1 MFAKKLVRYGIF
13 SLIALF
19 LFMFLIMPIYLVIA
33 EGLHLSYI
41 KEVFANQI
49 YVDGILNSL
58 LIAVV
63 TTLIA
68 FIIAFPLALI
78 FDKYDFVGK
87 KWTSFLI
94 MLPMILPPFV
104 GALGIQRLL
113 GYYGVFNTILV
124 KYFGFE
130 RFDFLGGENKLLL
143 VCFTEAL
150 HLYPILYLN
159 LVAALGAIDPTLDE
173 AAKNLGATKW
183 KRFTKITLP
192 LARNGIFA
200 GCSIILIWSFTE
212 LGTPLMFGFNR
223 TMPVQIFNGLNEIE
237 SNPVPYTLVSLMLL
251 FAALLYAA
259 VKFIFKSSD
268 SVISKGALSANQ
280 IRVAGI
286 GKLIPISCFGLVA
299 FFSVL
304 PHIALILSAFGQ
316 GFYKRILPASFTLSH
331 FEEALSNKLVVPSIM
346 NSLQYSLLATLIAL
360 FIGFMGA
367 YIAVKWRLRGGVLLD
382 ILCMLPLAVPGIVI
396 AFGYIGMSNEFLF
409 ARKYLNPALN
419 PFLLLGFAYAIRR
432 IPYVI
437 RSAAAGLLQTPDDL
451 ENAAKNLGASEFK
464 TALKITLPLILSNLI
479 VGGLFAFS
487 FSMLEVSDS
496 LILAQKQQ
504 YYPITKAL
512 FELSQFLGEGPDIA
526 CAFGVWTM
534 CFLAAT
540 LFGAS
545 VLAHK
550 KISSVFKL

>member
-1 MFAKKLVRYGIF
+1 MFLKSFMRYLIF
-13 SLIALF
+13 ALIAAF
-19 LFMFLIMPIYLVIA
+19 LFMFLIMPIYLVVS
-33 EGLHLSYI
+33 EGLHISYI
-41 KEVFANQI
+41 REVFDNKI
-49 YVDGILNSL
+49 YVSGIMNSL

-63 TTLIA
+63 TTVFSLL
-68 FIIAFPLALI
+68 IAFPLALI
-78 FDKYDFVGK
+78 FDKYDFCGK
-87 KWTSFLI
+87 KWTSFMI

-104 GALGIQRLL
+104 GALGIQQLL
-113 GYYGVFNTILV
+113 GYYGVVNTILAECLGV
-124 KYFGFE
+124 V
-130 RFDFLGGENKLLL
+130 RIDFLGGENKLML

-159 LVAALGAIDPTLDE
+159 LVASLGAIDPTLNE
-173 AAKNLGATKW
+173 AAKNLGATAFE
-183 KRFTKITLP
+183 RFTKITLP
-192 LARNGIFA
+192 LAKNGIFA

-223 TMPVQIFNGLNEIE
+223 TMPVQIFNGLTEIE
-237 SNPVPYTLVSLMLL
+237 SNPVPYTLVSLML
-251 FAALLYAA
+251 FFSAVLYCI
-259 VKFIFKSSD
+259 VKLIFKTPEN
-268 SVISKGALSANQ
+268 VITKGVLSANQ
-280 IRVAGI
+280 VKVSGI
-286 GKLIPISCFGLVA
+286 GKFLPISCFGVVA
-299 FFSVL
+299 FFSIL
-304 PHIALILSAFGQ
+304 PHIALILTAFGRD
-316 GFYKRILPASFTLSH
+316 FYQRIVPASFTLTH
-331 FEEALSNKLVVPSIM
+331 FEEALSNKLVVPSIV

-360 FIGFMGA
+360 FVGFMGA
-367 YIAVKWRLRGGVLLD
+367 YIVIKWRLRGGMLLD
-382 ILCMLPLAVPGIVI
+382 ILCMLPLAVPGIVV

-409 ARKYLNPALN
+409 AKKYLNPALN

-437 RSAAAGLLQTPDDL
+437 RSAAAGLQQTPDDL
-451 ENAAKNLGASEFK
+451 ELASKNLGAGEFR
-464 TALKITLPLILSNLI
+464 TVMKITMPLILSNLI

-534 CFLAAT
+534 CFLAST

>member
-1 MFAKKLVRYGIF
+1 
-13 SLIALF
+13 
-19 LFMFLIMPIYLVIA
+19 
-33 EGLHLSYI
+33 
-41 KEVFANQI
+41 
-49 YVDGILNSL
+49 
-58 LIAVV
+58 
-63 TTLIA
+63 
-68 FIIAFPLALI
+68 
-78 FDKYDFVGK
+78 
-87 KWTSFLI
+87 
-94 MLPMILPPFV
+94 
-104 GALGIQRLL
+104 
-113 GYYGVFNTILV
+113 
-124 KYFGFE
+124 
-130 RFDFLGGENKLLL
+130 
-143 VCFTEAL
+143 
-150 HLYPILYLN
+150 
-159 LVAALGAIDPTLDE
+159 
-173 AAKNLGATKW
+173 
-183 KRFTKITLP
+183 
-192 LARNGIFA
+192 
-200 GCSIILIWSFTE
+200 
-212 LGTPLMFGFNR
+212 MFGFNR

-331 FEEALSNKLVVPSIM
+331 FDEALSNKLVVPSIM

>member
-1 MFAKKLVRYGIF
+1 MILKNIIRYAIFA
-13 SLIALF
+13 LIAVF
-19 LFMFLIMPIYLVIA
+19 LFMFLLMPIYLVVS
-33 EGLHLSYI
+33 EGVKLSYI
-41 KEVFANQI
+41 GEVFSNKLYI
-49 YVDGILNSL
+49 DGIINSL

-63 TTLIA
+63 TTLITLL
-68 FIIAFPLALI
+68 IAFPLVLI
-78 FDKYDFVGK
+78 FDKYNFCGK

-104 GALGIQRLL
+104 GALGIQQLL
-113 GYYGVFNTILV
+113 GYYGVFNSLLINH
-124 KYFGFE
+124 FGVE
-130 RFDFLGGENKLLL
+130 RIDFLGGENRFFW
-143 VCFTEAL
+143 VCITEAL

-159 LVAALGAIDPTLDE
+159 LISALGGIDPTLDE
-173 AAKNLGATKW
+173 AAKNLGASKW
-183 KRFTKITLP
+183 RRFFSITLL
-192 LARNGIFA
+192 LAKNGIFA

-223 TMPVQIFNGLNEIE
+223 TMPVQIFNGLTELE
-237 SNPVPYTLVSLMLL
+237 SNPLPYTLVSLMLV
-251 FAALLYAA
+251 FSAVLYGI
-259 VKFIFKSSD
+259 VKFIFRTD
-268 SVISKGALSANQ
+268 EAIISKGVSAG
-280 IRVAGI
+280 REEKVHGI
-286 GKLIPISCFGLVA
+286 GKLLPIGCFLIVALV
-299 FFSVL
+299 SIL
-304 PHIALILSAFGQ
+304 PHIALILTAFGR
-316 GFYKRILPASFTLSH
+316 GFYQRIVPASFTLAH
-331 FEEALSNKLVVPSIM
+331 FEEALSNKLVVPSIV
-346 NSLQYSLLATLIAL
+346 NSLEYSLLATLIAL

-367 YIAVKWRLRGGVLLD
+367 YIVIKWRLRGGIWLD

-409 ARKYLNPALN
+409 AKKYLNPALN
-419 PFLLLGFAYAIRR
+419 PFLLLGVAYAIRR

-437 RSAAAGLLQTPDDL
+437 RSAASGLLQTPDDL
-451 ENAAKNLGASEFK
+451 EAAARNLGAGEFS
-464 TALKITLPLILSNLI
+464 TLCKITLPLILSNLI

-496 LILAQKQQ
+496 LILAQKQE

-534 CFLAAT
+534 AFLAST

-545 VLAHK
+545 ILAHK